1 MKPATVAS
9 RLIGMRSACIP
20 AAGVEA
26 LTLTASRERMDDL
39 VAAADALS
47 GIAVVARE
55 EINRL
60 SEADEPDEI
69 RAAGID
75 AINSLCEAL
84 GVEL

>member
-1 MKPATVAS
+1 MTSVRQENRYR
-9 RLIGMRSACIP
+9 RLVREQAD
-20 AAGVEA
+20 AK
-26 LTLTASRERMDDL
+26 TAHLIL
-39 VAAADALS
+39 VAAANALS